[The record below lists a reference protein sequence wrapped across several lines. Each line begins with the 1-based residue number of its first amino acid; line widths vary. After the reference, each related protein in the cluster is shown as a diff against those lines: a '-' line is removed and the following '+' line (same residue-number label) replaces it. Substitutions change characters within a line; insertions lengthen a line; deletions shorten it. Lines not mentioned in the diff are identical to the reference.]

1 MKKIITIK
9 HPIPFV
15 FLGLIILFFSPFIL
29 SWVTKTIVS
38 IVDGFQVRVQWINKD
53 EVISGHPHLQ
63 FHLSREV
70 ATEDLENSFFV
81 EPQASGTWQWL
92 EDDLV
97 VWTPVSYFD
106 PGEMIRFGFNQEKS
120 SDASIKTIQWQ
131 AFIRQPE
138 ILYIKSV
145 DVGRELFRL
154 SPEATSVTQQM
165 SYTNGRV
172 EDFSISPDGE
182 QILIALRNE
191 LSGVDLWVMNRDGE
205 NLKLLIDCGMD
216 RCTNPG
222 WNPVRDEI
230 VFTIEKYRVVN
241 DQPGWD
247 LPSVAILNLVSGLSR
262 SLLEDENAI
271 GYDPVWSSKG
281 QWVTIWKGIDQGI
294 EIIHASSQQAAYRDT
309 SSDDTGCWSPDERY
323 FYYSNVREEGLPIV
337 SIIYQVEILSG
348 QRTFFTGSPLYDLGY
363 NYYYPICHPQGD
375 GVMAVVQVDPLIP
388 QRELWWIKA
397 DGSYQKIFD
406 DLTLM
411 VTQFRWSPDGGHA
424 IYLQDTLMG
433 LADGSSIGLWR
444 ADGLV
449 ETHVFEDHVFKADWI
464 P

>member
-9 HPIPFV
+9 YPILFV

-38 IVDGFQVRVQWINKD
+38 IVDGFQVRVQWMNKD
-53 EVISGHPHLQ
+53 EVISGYPHLQ

-81 EPQASGTWQWL
+81 EPQTNGLWQWL
-92 EDDLV
+92 EEDLV
-97 VWTPVSYFD
+97 VWTPDTYFD

-120 SDASIKTIQWQ
+120 SDAGIKTIQWQ

-154 SPEATSVTQQM
+154 SPEATSAPQQM
-165 SYTNGRV
+165 SETNGRV
-172 EDFSISPDGE
+172 EDFAISPDGE
-182 QILIALRNE
+182 QILLALRNE
-191 LSGVDLWVMNRDGE
+191 LSGVDLWVMNRDGDT
-205 NLKLLIDCGMD
+205 LKLLFDCGMD
-216 RCTNPG
+216 RCSNPG

-230 VFTIEKYRVVN
+230 VFTIEKYRMVN

-262 SLLEDENAI
+262 SLLDDENAI

-294 EIIHASSQQAAYRDT
+294 EIIHASSQQAIYRDPG
-309 SSDDTGCWSPDERY
+309 SDDTGCWSPDERY

-337 SIIYQVEILSG
+337 SIIYQVEILST

-363 NYYYPICHPQGD
+363 NYYYPVCHPQGD
-375 GVMAVVQVDPLIP
+375 GVVAVVQVDPLIP

-411 VTQFRWSPDGGHA
+411 VTQFRWRPDGGQA

-433 LADGSSIGLWR
+433 LADGSSIGLWG
-444 ADGLV
+444 ADGLA
-449 ETHVFEDHVFKADWI
+449 ESQIFEDHVFKVEWL